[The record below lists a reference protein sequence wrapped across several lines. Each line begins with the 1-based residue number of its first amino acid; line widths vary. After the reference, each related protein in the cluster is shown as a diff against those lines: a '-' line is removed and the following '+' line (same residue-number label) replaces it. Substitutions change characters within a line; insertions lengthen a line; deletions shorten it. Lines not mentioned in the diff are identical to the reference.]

1 MTIPHPK
8 SRILTTIFPFR
19 FVVSGKKEDSRKLTP
34 LAAQSV
40 ISSRT
45 TRNDFRAC
53 KPTEIRKTGDGNG
66 GCSTLEGISLAG
78 ISGGQT
84 DDDGV
89 ENGSERRRTGRSSGE
104 VGD

>member
-1 MTIPHPK
+1 MYIV
-8 SRILTTIFPFR
+8 FE
-19 FVVSGKKEDSRKLTP
+19 KKRWARACKLTQ
-34 LAAQSV
+34 LAAQSA
-40 ISSRT
+40 ISSRG
-45 TRNDFRAC
+45 TRNDFRAY

-89 ENGSERRRTGRSSGE
+89 ENGSERRWTGRSSGE

>member
-1 MTIPHPK
+1 MEEK
-8 SRILTTIFPFR
+8 NGSREL
-19 FVVSGKKEDSRKLTP
+19 VL

-40 ISSRT
+40 ISDRVR
-45 TRNDFRAC
+45 RNDFRTY

-66 GCSTLEGISLAG
+66 GRSTLEGISLAG

-89 ENGSERRRTGRSSGE
+89 ENGSERRWTRRSSSE